1 MGYWKKCN
9 PARLDRFQETQPF
22 VERSVIL
29 SAAKDRL

>member
-1 MGYWKKCN
+1 MKCWKKYN

-29 SAAKDRL
+29 YAVRVLL